1 MSSRLVVPLVCTAAI
16 VFACG
21 PRNHSAS
28 SASAASEPAGR
39 APRVASLDGSR
50 RAAPKRPKRTKG
62 DTAAVD
68 ASLAV
73 IPVDDGVRLDLQ
85 LVNRSTH
92 RVEID
97 FPDGRTRD
105 FAIYDASGRE
115 VWRWSR
121 GRLFTQTVQNKFLG
135 AGDTTFYH
143 GRWEGAAPGMYTAVA
158 ILRSQNY
165 PAERRVSF
173 RVGGESVATR

>member
-21 PRNHSAS
+21 PRNRSTSATPE
-28 SASAASEPAGR
+28 AAGR
-39 APRVASLDGSR
+39 TTRIASLDGSR
-50 RAAPKRPKRTKG
+50 RSAPKRPNRAKG

-73 IPVDDGVRLDLQ
+73 VPVGEGKGVQLDLQ
-85 LVNRSTH
+85 LVNRSKH

-105 FAIYDASGRE
+105 FAIYDASGQE

-135 AGDTTFYH
+135 AGDTTVYR
-143 GRWEGAAPGMYTAVA
+143 GRWQGARPGVYTAVA

-173 RVGGESVATR
+173 RVGGESVAAR

>member
-21 PRNHSAS
+21 PRTKS
-28 SASAASEPAGR
+28 STAASEPTGR
-39 APRVASLDGSR
+39 GARVGSLDSR
-50 RAAPKRPKRTKG
+50 RPAPQKRAKRRTPG
-62 DTAAVD
+62 DTVPVD

-73 IPVDDGVRLDLQ
+73 VPIADGIRFDLQ
-85 LVNRSTH
+85 LVNTSEH

-105 FAIYDASGRE
+105 FAVFDAAGRE

-135 AGDTTFYH
+135 AGDTTVYQ
-143 GRWEGAAPGMYTAVA
+143 GRWEAKAPGTYTAVA

-165 PAERRVSF
+165 PAERHVTFS
-173 RVGGESVATR
+173 VGAPAVAAR

>member
-21 PRNHSAS
+21 PRTKS
-28 SASAASEPAGR
+28 STAAPEPTGR
-39 APRVASLDGSR
+39 ASRIGSLDSGR
-50 RAAPKRPKRTKG
+50 RPAPPPKRPKRRTAG
-62 DTAAVD
+62 DTLPVD

-73 IPVDDGVRLDLQ
+73 VSGADGVRLDLR
-85 LVNRSTH
+85 LVNTSTH

-105 FAIYDASGRE
+105 FAVFDAAGRE

-135 AGDTTFYH
+135 AGDTTVYR
-143 GRWEGAAPGMYTAVA
+143 GRWQASTPGMYTAVA
-158 ILRSQNY
+158 TLRSQNY
-165 PAERRVSF
+165 PAERRATF
-173 RVGGESVATR
+173 RVGAPSVAAR